1 METIIKVLT
10 DWLPPLTVVV
20 DTPTEKLILLVT
32 IIFFGQWLYWKVLRP
47 AAFIVWRIVVGFVC
61 TCSLN
66 GLILY
71 AAHKQNR
78 RNRLKWRLLPHS
90 FFSYWL
96 DFALDGFDNTVIRNR
111 FWMWKGPFT
120 WIVIAQKFRDEPTLK
135 ELAAYKRGD
144 PPISDESDNDEID
157 NDEPDYVYLTP
168 EQMRESDRRDEAEL
182 NYSVFDKHH
191 NEHPDDALLRK
202 LHEPINPKDKDK

>member
-1 METIIKVLT
+1 METLIKFLT
-10 DWLPPLTVVV
+10 DWLPPLHVSI
-20 DTPTEKLILLVT
+20 DTPMEKLTLFVFIN
-32 IIFFGQWLYWKVLRP
+32 FFGIWFYRRVMKP
-47 AAFIVWRIVVGFVC
+47 AIFIVWRILVGFVC
-61 TCSLN
+61 ACSLN

-71 AAHKQNR
+71 AAHKQKR
-78 RNRLKWRLLPHS
+78 LRRLKWHLLPQS

-96 DFALDGFDNTVIRNR
+96 DFAVDGFKNTVIRNN
-111 FWMWKGPFT
+111 FWMWKGPFKWT
-120 WIVIAQKFRDEPTLK
+120 VIAQSFRPSLK

-144 PPISDESDNDEID
+144 PTFSDESDNDEID
-157 NDEPDYVYLTP
+157 EDEPDYVYLTP

-202 LHEPINPKDKDK
+202 LHEPINPKDKGK